1 MQANSPILA
10 GSVEARDGGNVYVY
24 GRGVLGRD
32 PETGEFVVL
41 AGHDA
46 VIELVD
52 RRHRVAAVELA
63 TDEAI
68 TLAVLLL
75 TADTEEES

>member
-32 PETGEFVVL
+32 PETGALVVL
-41 AGHDA
+41 AGHRA

-52 RRHRVAAVELA
+52 RLHRVAAIELVTVEAIALA
-63 TDEAI
+63 T
-68 TLAVLLL
+68 LLL
-75 TADTEEES
+75 TADLQEES